1 MWSLGRH
8 LLFRN
13 TRALC
18 LKLFYVAFVCEK
30 GKFLSN
36 RILHWL
42 SNPSKIRVLF
52 WLIFSRKRLL
62 IYFFLYSESFRCV
75 LLGYQNYLKID
86 KFLTSKFPGER
97 KDKARDRQKVDCFP
111 LLANKTPTAYSHV
124 IPYPCQQIEK
134 SDEFSFPPNKP
145 TDGSD
150 DKLKNQMP
158 SSGGTCFALSDH
170 VPPGEMMPQSTAVW
184 PVFKVIAPRLATEQ
198 SHWSQFSRDTSLIP
212 WPGELI

>member
-30 GKFLSN
+30 GKFPSN

-42 SNPSKIRVLF
+42 SNPRKIRVLF
-52 WLIFSRKRLL
+52 PA
-62 IYFFLYSESFRCV
+62 FFLEKNYVFIFYILNPSDVWCLVFRIVWKLINFWHWSFQVRE
-75 LLGYQNYLKID
+75 KTKPEID
-86 KFLTSKFPGER
+86 RSWI
-97 KDKARDRQKVDCFP
+97 VFP
-111 LLANKTPTAYSHV
+111 LPANEIPTAYSHV

-134 SDEFSFPPNKP
+134 SHEFSFPPNKP
-145 TDGSD
+145 IDGFD

-158 SSGGTCFALSDH
+158 SSGSTCLDLSNH
-170 VPPGEMMPQSTAVW
+170 CP
-184 PVFKVIAPRLATEQ
+184 
-198 SHWSQFSRDTSLIP
+198 
-212 WPGELI
+212 